1 MTTVWLPFD
10 PAPLGPLRDGLRV
23 IVSGTNA
30 PPEGYDEVT
39 CLVVMNP
46 AQTPYDLLPQMPQL
60 RVLQTLSAGVE
71 GVAERLPPGV
81 TLCNGKGIHD
91 AATAELTVAITLA
104 AQRDLPT

>member
-30 PPEGYDEVT
+30 PPEGYDEVA

-46 AQTPYDLLPQMPQL
+46 AQTHTTCCPRCPNCGSCRRCWPAS
-60 RVLQTLSAGVE
+60 RVWPSACPR
-71 GVAERLPPGV
+71 A
-81 TLCNGKGIHD
+81 
-91 AATAELTVAITLA
+91 
-104 AQRDLPT
+104 

>member
-46 AQTPYDLLPQMPQL
+46 AQTPYDLLPQMPKL

-71 GVAERLPPGV
+71 GVAERLTP
-81 TLCNGKGIHD
+81 CNGKGIHD